1 MAALSLARDTQTRQG
16 EAITVPMTA
25 AVKIYQGSICVL
37 DSAGNCK
44 PGVKAAG
51 LISLGIARETKDNST
66 GIAGAQ
72 RVSVEQSN
80 AQKDFLF
87 ANDTTDP
94 CTSAHVGLNVY
105 IFNDQTVTSLSTG
118 ASVVGKCMGV
128 TAAGVWI
135 RFPN

>member
-1 MAALSLARDTQTRQG
+1 
-16 EAITVPMTA
+16 MTA
-25 AVKIYQGSICVL
+25 AVKIFQGSLCVL

-44 PGVKAAG
+44 PGVKATG
-51 LISLGIARETKDNST
+51 LISFGVARESKDNSA

-72 RVSVEQSN
+72 RVSIEQSN
-80 AQKDFLF
+80 GQKDFLF

-105 IFNDQTVTSLSTG
+105 IFNDQTVTSLATG
-118 ASVVGKCMGV
+118 ASVAGKCMGV